1 MLCQKSFLN
10 IFQNSQEK
18 TWAGV
23 SYSKVASLRLEH
35 LHESACLFFKYIHA
49 IFTVYT
55 AWKVS
60 KCRGF
65 SSPYFPLS
73 ELNTEIYG
81 VNLFISVQ
89 IQEKTDQKKLRIF
102 FAQCYLNFCFYFNF
116 EFLKN
121 FHTALFYKIN
131 KFFSRNI
138 YKSIFLGGTAQ
149 QKLCYMET

>member
-1 MLCQKSFLN
+1 MFCQKVVLKYFSKFTGKSLSWSLL
-10 IFQNSQEK
+10 FESCK
-18 TWAGV
+18 LKAGRFIWV
-23 SYSKVASLRLEH
+23 CMSI
-35 LHESACLFFKYIHA
+35 FKYIPA

-149 QKLCYMET
+149 QKLCYMKT